1 MIIIAPS
8 LLSADFTRLEQ
19 EITDITKCG
28 ADWLHLDIMDG
39 HFVPNITIGPPVI
52 KSIRQATSLF
62 LDTHL
67 MIANPVKHAEAF
79 IEAGSN
85 LIVFHI
91 ETVNSPD
98 ILIQLIHRAGAK
110 AGVAL
115 NPDTPA
121 KNVKPIIKKVDM
133 VLAMTVW
140 PGFAGQS
147 FIKSVI
153 PKIRQLRK
161 MAGPKKDIQVDGG
174 LNLENVVDCA
184 KAGANVIVAGT
195 TIFKAPDRKKI
206 ITQLRR
212 KAKLCFKTPV
222 RK

>member
-19 EITDITKCG
+19 EIKDITNCG

-52 KSIRQATSLF
+52 KSIRQTTSLF

-67 MIANPVKHAEAF
+67 MIANPVKYAEAF

-91 ETVNSPD
+91 ETVSSPD

-121 KNVKPIIKKVDM
+121 KNVKSIIKKVDL

-161 MAGPKKDIQVDGG
+161 MTGPKKDIQVDGG
-174 LNLENVVDCA
+174 LNLENVVACA

-195 TIFKAPDRKKI
+195 TIFKAPDRKKM

-212 KAKLCFKTPV
+212 KAKLCFKPPV
-222 RK
+222 R